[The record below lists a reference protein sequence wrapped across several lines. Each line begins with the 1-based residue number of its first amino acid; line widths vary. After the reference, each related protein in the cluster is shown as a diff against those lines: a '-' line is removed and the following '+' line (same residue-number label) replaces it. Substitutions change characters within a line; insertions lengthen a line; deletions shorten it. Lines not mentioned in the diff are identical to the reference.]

1 MDGYEHHWM
10 HGHPWDYAYGWWPD
24 TLLWVLGTLLWLGVF
39 IALTW
44 LLLRWI
50 MPYIKPII
58 SDIFGIAPPDT
69 SPLEI
74 LRQRYA
80 AGEIDA
86 VTFEQMRERLEASY
100 SHPLYHCPADQGE
113 RYFRGSS
120 KAGHGSM
127 GE

>member
-100 SHPLYHCPADQGE
+100 SHPLCHCPADQGE
-113 RYFRGSS
+113 RYIRGSS